1 MSVGRRCA
9 AAIALRP
16 APSWLRARCAPS
28 LGPRSRLYTRL
39 SGKARDSYSRFQ
51 HKRNVPV
58 TVSLRFSRQT
68 GFQSGLLWTAAIHYH
83 QSLHLSRLLT
93 GIMRR
98 DGTEGGI
105 LVSGPAT
112 TVSTCRLPRRPTLAP
127 RRAQGVVLGWGCG
140 NLRPAPGLR
149 VRLLRGLRDRV
160 SCARSSEPR
169 ASGHLTSQRRSP
181 PCTVWHNCVLIHR
194 ALARWCGCGPAPATA
209 RGARHSPLFAS
220 SGTTAR

>member
-1 MSVGRRCA
+1 MIPTVDSSTKGTYRHGFPAFFAADWFSV
-9 AAIALRP
+9 
-16 APSWLRARCAPS
+16 
-28 LGPRSRLYTRL
+28 
-39 SGKARDSYSRFQ
+39 
-51 HKRNVPV
+51 
-58 TVSLRFSRQT
+58 
-68 GFQSGLLWTAAIHYH
+68 
-83 QSLHLSRLLT
+83 T

>member
-16 APSWLRARCAPS
+16 APSWLQARCA
-28 LGPRSRLYTRL
+28 PRSRLYTRL
-39 SGKARDSYSRFQ
+39 SGKARDSSTKGTYRCDF
-51 HKRNVPV
+51 
-58 TVSLRFSRQT
+58 SLHFSRQT
-68 GFQSGLLWTAAIHYH
+68 GSQGLLWTDSIHH
-83 QSLHLSRLLT
+83 LLLSRLLT

-112 TVSTCRLPRRPTLAP
+112 AVSTCRLPRRPTLAP